1 MAPKNKW
8 IVDTVAGATPSK
20 KEEKLGD
27 SIEIIGPHGGK
38 QTLHRANVP
47 DIPDE
52 RWAEL
57 KIQAAQ
63 DARPAPP
70 PVPEDTPAPIRNYSD
85 EEKAPVRVI
94 DPVVAPNG
102 ATQSQVQEGGTPGTF
117 KETPVLD
124 TVENAANAVGSVTP
138 DILKLDKGGP
148 IPALGDAVTKPGPA
162 NRVPVDAE
170 TPPASAASAPGS
182 EGGSA
187 SVSIRTPGGDPGMPA
202 YDGPSSK
209 EIMALGE
216 QRGEAEAK
224 KARVAAFAEGQ
235 KAIALREVRQAQL
248 DMQETQNNIAAD
260 ALEREAVEQS
270 RLKEFENHF
279 AELKAQQSKLDP
291 TIDPNR
297 YWKNKDA
304 GQVALGAIAGAL
316 FGFAGK
322 GMDYLNTIQNEVRMD
337 IDAQKAT
344 YENASSKIRQQM
356 ADAGDEYARAK
367 NRGLSDREA
376 RAAASAAKLSGMKS
390 YIEATMT
397 NTASVEAQG
406 KAMEALAG
414 IDSLNVAALQDAG
427 KAATEAATRK
437 GADWANKQ
445 SARAAMINANANVA
459 RLSASGGK
467 DKLPGGV
474 QTKIASAKKALD
486 TLDEMKKMSSGGFWD
501 KAIRTTASALP
512 LTGLTEDGRALKA
525 DNKSYEGFKETL
537 GRLLADSALQEKE
550 AQRILANIPDRN
562 SPLED
567 QQRYFSR
574 VMGIIQKN
582 VLNLESGK
590 GSADEPSGE
599 GE

>member
-102 ATQSQVQEGGTPGTF
+102 ATQSQVQEGGTPGTAHT
-117 KETPVLD
+117 KGPLAEAATSAVETVAHIANPLNVLD
-124 TVENAANAVGSVTP
+124 NSKQAYQSLVGGKAP
-138 DILKLDKGGP
+138 RK
-148 IPALGDAVTKPGPA
+148 
-162 NRVPVDAE
+162 DAE
-170 TPPASAASAPGS
+170 MPPASAAKAPGS

-187 SVSIRTPGGDPGMPA
+187 SVSIRTPGMDPGMPA

-270 RLKEFENHF
+270 RLKDFENHF

-445 SARAAMINANANVA
+445 SARAAMINANTNAVRA
-459 RLSASGGK
+459 SAAGAGGAK
-467 DKLPGGV
+467 RPGSIQLKIAAAKRVIDTMRQMKESAKGGVLDKAGRGIKATLPGVTEGMR
-474 QTKIASAKKALD
+474 KEGAISDDYELSKA
-486 TLDEMKKMSSGGFWD
+486 TLAIDVLQSSIQSHEKAFSIDKM
-501 KAIRTTASALP
+501 
-512 LTGLTEDGRALKA
+512 
-525 DNKSYEGFKETL
+525 
-537 GRLLADSALQEKE
+537 
-550 AQRILANIPDRN
+550 PDRN
-562 SPLED
+562 SPLKDTDTFFD
-567 QQRYFSR
+567 QRLKVAEKY
-574 VMGIIQKN
+574 
-582 VLNLESGK
+582 LHNLENGEY
-590 GSADEPSGE
+590 ADDPPTDTGGE
-599 GE
+599 